1 MKFLIDNQE
10 YTMTYKNTSKD
21 ARNINRTSATHEES
35 GTFTPLIYTKNT
47 IGGNQ
52 H

>member
-1 MKFLIDNQE
+1 MSTEQGV
-10 YTMTYKNTSKD
+10 
-21 ARNINRTSATHEES
+21 THEES

-47 IGGNQ
+47 IGRNQ